1 MRFPLRLSTS
11 TNAGSFQRDSALWS
25 SHLEYSVTMPLGRS
39 TGVDSVSTRS
49 AGCSRFL
56 RVGTPWQV
64 IAATA
69 SASMTGW
76 HHVPSPE
83 PSDAIGSR
91 YSVFPQSAPWPLER
105 SALQGQPRK
114 ALPAHYP
121 RLHTYPR
128 IVGRF
133 HKGGDLSW
141 LPRKVRVA
149 KPPAGLEPATLQS
162 PIFLGRSTY

>member
-1 MRFPLRLSTS
+1 MCGRSFLRWDT
-11 TNAGSFQRDSALWS
+11 TGSFQRDSALWS

-39 TGVDSVSTRS
+39 TGADSVSTRS
-49 AGCSRFL
+49 AGRSRFTG
-56 RVGTPWQV
+56 VGTPGQV

-69 SASMTGW
+69 SASMTGG

-121 RLHTYPR
+121 QVTHLSPDCEE
-128 IVGRF
+128 VSQ
-133 HKGGDLSW
+133 GGGLSW